1 MANIKDHASRREF
14 LRNAI
19 MLAGAGVTAPLW
31 AAMKYDRNAV
41 MRYFREQ
48 ASETDARVKAGI
60 EANRKGGVTL
70 VFRDAQ
76 GRPCENVRVK
86 VRQLRHDFKYG
97 ANLFGLAE
105 TKNGAEHAAAYRE
118 RFAAAF
124 NLATLPF
131 YWKDDEP
138 ERGRTR
144 YAKDSP
150 YIYRRPPAD
159 LCLEFCE
166 ANGIEP
172 KAHCLNYVAEGLYPA
187 WAKGDV
193 EYEKEMLERRFSE
206 LAGRYAGRIPMW
218 EVVNETL
225 HWTEGRRRLSNFFS
239 EPDHVEWCFK
249 TAAKYFTANRLVI
262 NETHTYVWEAF
273 KKSRSAYYMQIENA
287 LLKGCRIDGIG
298 IQAHANSWGIDVK
311 KGVDMKKVA
320 ERGRFQYN
328 PHFTFEMLDTYAALG
343 RSLQIT
349 EITIPAYSD
358 DPGDE
363 AVQAE
368 IVRNL
373 YSVWFSH
380 KAMEAIIYWDLTDAY
395 AWTAKHPGAKR
406 DGSLC
411 RRDMS
416 PKPAY
421 NAICDLF
428 GREWRTNFEREAPGG
443 RLSFR
448 GFCGTYEVEAT
459 SNGRTVRR
467 EFHVGRENPSPI
479 EMTIA

>member
-1 MANIKDHASRREF
+1 MVMIGSNRLSRRDF
-14 LRNAI
+14 LRNAA

-41 MRYFREQ
+41 LRYFREQ
-48 ASETDARVKAGI
+48 ASEMDARVKAGI
-60 EANRKGGVTL
+60 EANRKGDVKLLFT
-70 VFRDAQ
+70 DAQ
-76 GRPCENVRVK
+76 GRPCESVHVK
-86 VRQLRHDFKYG
+86 VRQTRHDFKYG

-131 YWKDDEP
+131 YWQSNEP
-138 ERGRTR
+138 EPGKYRF
-144 YAKDSP
+144 AKDAP
-150 YIYRRPPAD
+150 YVYRRPPID
-159 LCLEFCE
+159 MCLEFCE
-166 ANGIEP
+166 AHGIEP
-172 KAHCLNYVAEGLYPA
+172 KAHCLNYVAEDLFPK

-193 EYEKEMLERRFSE
+193 GREKELLEKRFRV
-206 LAGRYAGRIPMW
+206 LAGRYAGRIPTW

-225 HWTEGRRRLSNFFS
+225 HWSNGRRRLSNLFS
-239 EPDHVEWCFK
+239 EPDLVEWSFK
-249 TAAKYFTANRLVI
+249 TAAKYFKKNKLVI
-262 NETHTYVWEAF
+262 NETHMYVWESF
-273 KKSRSAYYMQIENA
+273 KRSRSAYYMQIENA

-298 IQAHANSWGIDVK
+298 IQAHAVWGT
-311 KGVDMKKVA
+311 DMKRIA
-320 ERGRFQYN
+320 HSGRFQYN
-328 PHFTFEMLDTYAALG
+328 PHFTFEMFDTYAALG
-343 RSLQIT
+343 RPLQIT
-349 EITIPAYSD
+349 EITIPAFSAD
-358 DPGDE
+358 SGDE

-373 YSVWFSH
+373 YRIWFSH
-380 KAMEAIIYWDLTDAY
+380 PSMEAIIYWDLSDAY
-395 AWTAKHPGAKR
+395 TWQPALC
-406 DGSLC
+406 GSLL

-421 NAICDLF
+421 DVVRDLF
-428 GREWRTNFEREAPGG
+428 GREWRTNFERDAPGG

-467 EFHVGRENPSPI
+467 EFHVGRGDGGPV
-479 EMTIA
+479 AVAVA